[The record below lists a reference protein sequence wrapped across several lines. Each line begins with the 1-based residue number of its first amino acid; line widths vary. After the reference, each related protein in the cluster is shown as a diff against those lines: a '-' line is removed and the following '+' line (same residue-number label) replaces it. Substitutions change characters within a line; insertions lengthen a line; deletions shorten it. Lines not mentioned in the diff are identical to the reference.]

1 MKTVYQVQA
10 LPADGVTITL
20 EGKLLRVLFDFEK
33 VEAKEGDDI
42 HMPTADDLYYCESID
57 VNGRGYGDI
66 ISAIV
71 NDRYPTDQ
79 KDAIMAN
86 YELVKDDLCPEGKK
100 AEYIA
105 EYQALQNWRT
115 RAKEIAKIITS
126 KLES

>member
-10 LPADGVTITL
+10 LPSDGVAITL
-20 EGKLLRVLFDFEK
+20 EGTLLRVLFDFEK
-33 VEAKEGDDI
+33 IEAQEGDDI

-86 YELVKDDLCPEGKK
+86 YELVKDDLCPEEKK

>member
-10 LPADGVTITL
+10 LPADGVAITL
-20 EGKLLRVLFDFEK
+20 EGTLLRVLFDFEK
-33 VEAKEGDDI
+33 VEFPEGDDN
-42 HMPTADDLYYCESID
+42 HMPKADDLYYCESID

-71 NDRYPTDQ
+71 NDRYPTDE

-86 YELVKDDLCPEGKK
+86 YELVKDNLCPEEKK

-105 EYQALQNWRT
+105 EYQALQSWRT

>member
-10 LPADGVTITL
+10 LPADGVAITL
-20 EGKLLRVLFDFEK
+20 EGTLLRVLFDFEK
-33 VEAKEGDDI
+33 VEAQEGDDM
-42 HMPTADDLYYCESID
+42 HMPKADDLYYCESID

-71 NDRYPTDQ
+71 NDRYPTDE

-86 YELVKDDLCPEGKK
+86 YELVKDDLCPEEKK
-100 AEYIA
+100 SEYIA

-115 RAKEIAKIITS
+115 RAKEIAKIIIS

>member
-10 LPADGVTITL
+10 LPSDGVAITL
-20 EGKLLRVLFDFEK
+20 EGTLLRVLFDFEK
-33 VEAKEGDDI
+33 VEAQEGDDM
-42 HMPTADDLYYCESID
+42 HMPKADDLYYCESID

-71 NDRYPTDQ
+71 NDRYPTDE

-86 YELVKDDLCPEGKK
+86 YELVKDDLCPEEKK
-100 AEYIA
+100 SEYIA

-115 RAKEIAKIITS
+115 RAKEIAKIIIS

>member
-1 MKTVYQVQA
+1 MKTIYQVQA
-10 LPADGVTITL
+10 LPADGVTVTL

-33 VEAKEGDDI
+33 VEFLEGDDN
-42 HMPTADDLYYCESID
+42 HKPKADDLYYCESID
-57 VNGRGYGDI
+57 VHGRGYGDI

-86 YELVKDDLCPEGKK
+86 YELVKDDHCPEEKK
-100 AEYIA
+100 AEYIS
-105 EYQALQNWRT
+105 EYQALQDWRAH
-115 RAKEIAKIITS
+115 AKEIAKVITS

>member
-1 MKTVYQVQA
+1 MKTVYQIQA
-10 LPADGVTITL
+10 LPADGVAITL

-33 VEAKEGDDI
+33 VEAQEGDDI
-42 HMPTADDLYYCESID
+42 HMPKADDLYHCESID
-57 VNGRGYGDI
+57 VDGRGYGDI

-86 YELVKDDLCPEGKK
+86 YELVKDDLCPEEKK
-100 AEYIA
+100 TEYIA
-105 EYQALQNWRT
+105 EYQALQNWRA
-115 RAKEIAKIITS
+115 RAKDIAKIINS

>member
-10 LPADGVTITL
+10 LPADGVTVTL

-33 VEAKEGDDI
+33 VEFPERENN
-42 HMPTADDLYYCESID
+42 HMQKADNLYYCESID
-57 VNGRGYGDI
+57 VHGHGYGDI

-86 YELVKDDLCPEGKK
+86 YELVKDDHCPEEKK
-100 AEYIA
+100 DEYIS
-105 EYQALQNWRT
+105 EYQALQDWRAH
-115 RAKEIAKIITS
+115 AKEIAKVITS

>member
-10 LPADGVTITL
+10 LPSDGVAITL
-20 EGKLLRVLFDFEK
+20 EGTLLRVLFDFEK
-33 VEAKEGDDI
+33 VEAQEGDDI
-42 HMPTADDLYYCESID
+42 HMPKADDLYYCESID

-71 NDRYPTDQ
+71 NDRYPTDE

-86 YELVKDDLCPEGKK
+86 YELVKDDLCPEEKK
-100 AEYIA
+100 SEYIA

-115 RAKEIAKIITS
+115 RAKEIAKIIIS

>member
-10 LPADGVTITL
+10 LPSDGVAITL
-20 EGKLLRVLFDFEK
+20 EGTLLRVLFDFEK
-33 VEAKEGDDI
+33 VEAQEGDDI
-42 HMPTADDLYYCESID
+42 HMPKADDLYYCESID

-71 NDRYPTDQ
+71 NDRYPTDE

-86 YELVKDDLCPEGKK
+86 YELVKDDLCPEEKK

-115 RAKEIAKIITS
+115 RAKEIAKIIIS

>member
-10 LPADGVTITL
+10 LPSDGVAITL
-20 EGKLLRVLFDFEK
+20 EGTLLRVLFDFEK
-33 VEAKEGDDI
+33 VEAQEGDDM
-42 HMPTADDLYYCESID
+42 HMPKADDLYYCESID

-71 NDRYPTDQ
+71 NDRYPTDE

-86 YELVKDDLCPEGKK
+86 YELVKDNLCPEEKK

-105 EYQALQNWRT
+105 EYQALQSWRT

>member
-10 LPADGVTITL
+10 LPSDGVAITL

-33 VEAKEGDDI
+33 VESKEGDDI

-71 NDRYPTDQ
+71 NDRYPTDE

-86 YELVKDDLCPEGKK
+86 YELVKDNLCPEEKK

-105 EYQALQNWRT
+105 EYQDLQSWRT
-115 RAKEIAKIITS
+115 RAKEIAKIIIS

>member
-10 LPADGVTITL
+10 LPADGVAITL

-33 VEAKEGDDI
+33 VEFPEGDDT

-57 VNGRGYGDI
+57 VDGRGYGDI

-86 YELVKDDLCPEGKK
+86 YELVKDDLCPEEKK

-105 EYQALQNWRT
+105 EYQALQNWRA

>member
-1 MKTVYQVQA
+1 MKTIYQVQA
-10 LPADGVTITL
+10 LPADGVTVTL

-33 VEAKEGDDI
+33 VEFPEGDDNHI
-42 HMPTADDLYYCESID
+42 PKADDLYYCESID
-57 VNGRGYGDI
+57 VHGHGYGDI

-86 YELVKDDLCPEGKK
+86 YELVKDDHCPEEKK
-100 AEYIA
+100 EEYIS
-105 EYQALQNWRT
+105 EYQALQDWRAH
-115 RAKEIAKIITS
+115 AKEIAKVITS

>member
-10 LPADGVTITL
+10 LPSDGVAITL

-33 VEAKEGDDI
+33 VESKEGDDI

-86 YELVKDDLCPEGKK
+86 YELVKDDLCPEEKK